1 MTVDFMPFF
10 SNSKAARL
18 FLLRLDLEKYCE
30 VNNVCVGVPC
40 LAHGVSEYLENNVAC
55 QIHLARLKTFLYH
68 SLHQNLTLPLSSS
81 LRPLCCPQNDKG

>member
-40 LAHGVSEYLENNVAC
+40 LAHGVNGRILC
-55 QIHLARLKTFLYH
+55 QIKFIWQDSKH
-68 SLHQNLTLPLSSS
+68 SLIIHFIKT
-81 LRPLCCPQNDKG
+81 